1 MENKDISRKIN
12 LLQNQIK
19 YLKNKRTKKCKM
31 CGKDFAPNN
40 MKEIYCSDDCRQKA
54 IKETKRRNYL
64 RYRQKP
70 EFVEKNKQYLKEWR
84 IKTGRVIPKP
94 ETVSLDEYNKLKAV
108 CDVKEQAYNDL
119 CKRCD
124 EILKDYQ
131 RLILENHQLRGK
143 TFIQK
148 LKDLF

>member
-40 MKEIYCSDDCRQKA
+40 LKEIYCSDDCRQKA
-54 IKETKRRNYL
+54 IKETKRKNYL
-64 RYRQKP
+64 KYRQKP

-84 IKTGRVIPKP
+84 IKTGRVISKP
-94 ETVSLDEYNKLKAV
+94 ETVSIEEYNNLKAAYEGITQSY
-108 CDVKEQAYNDL
+108 DEFYHRYGEIVKENM
-119 CKRCD
+119 
-124 EILKDYQ
+124 
-131 RLILENHQLRGK
+131 RLIQENYELRNK
-143 TFIQK
+143 PFIQK